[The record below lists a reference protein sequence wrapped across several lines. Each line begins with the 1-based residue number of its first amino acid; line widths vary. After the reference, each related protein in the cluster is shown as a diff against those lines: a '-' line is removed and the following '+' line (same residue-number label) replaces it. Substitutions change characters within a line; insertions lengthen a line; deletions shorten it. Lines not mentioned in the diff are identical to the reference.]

1 MTRAKIGQALPRKED
16 WRLITGQGQFADDI
30 HLPGAAYAAFV
41 RSPHA
46 HALIRVID
54 KSQAKTMP
62 GVLAVLCAEDAKAD
76 GLQYIPHATGGSKIG
91 SDRPLL
97 FADGSE
103 RRVTRQFPLP
113 TDKAR
118 FPGEVIALVIA
129 STREEAEA
137 AAELVHIDYEPLP
150 AVSRAIDALTEGAP
164 QIWAHVEGNLCL
176 DAQLGDAAATQLA
189 FDKAAHRVKLVTQVQ
204 RVTGV
209 HMEPRASAAIWD
221 EENQH
226 ITLHASHG
234 IGVVQ
239 MRSEIAAAL
248 NMQPEHVRVSAPHD
262 VGGNFGTRNA
272 TYPEFVL
279 IAWAAR
285 KLKCNV
291 RQVTTRTEAFLSDYQ
306 GRDLNVTIELAL
318 DQRGQFLA
326 LRSSNVSNLG
336 AHTASFVALNKG
348 LQLMS
353 SVYNIPVAHLRGR
366 AALTNTPSTIPYRSA
381 GRPEAIYAIERL
393 IDVAA
398 RQCGFDRVE
407 LRRRNL
413 IAPEAMPYRNP
424 AGVVYDNGDYRAA
437 MERALELSDWPGF
450 EARRAQAQQRGK
462 LRGIGVANYVETTSG
477 APRERAE
484 ILITPHG
491 RVEVIIGTQAS
502 GQGHETSFSMLVSDW
517 LGVDFDAV
525 DVRYGDTQF
534 VVAGGGS
541 HSGRSMRFASLV
553 IRQASDDIIARGKEI
568 AALLLEAAR
577 EDIHFTQ
584 GRFSIIGTDRSISLF
599 ELAAFAQTGDT
610 KLREDLRGPFKAISD
625 KITPGL
631 AFPFGAQ
638 VCEIEIDPQTGE
650 WQIISYV
657 AIDDVGIAVNPLILH
672 GQTHGGIAQGAG
684 QALMEQCAYEQTS
697 GQMLSASFMDY
708 AMPRA
713 SDFPAFITQLS
724 ETPANSHPL
733 GVRPGGEGGTTPAL
747 GVCMNAIM
755 DALRPLGVEHFDMP
769 ATPYRIWTEIER
781 AKQRNRN

>member
-1 MTRAKIGQALPRKED
+1 MTSALIGQALLRKED
-16 WRLITGQGQFADDI
+16 WRLITGQGQFADDLD
-30 HLPGAAYAAFV
+30 LPGAVYAAFV

-46 HALIRVID
+46 HALIHAID
-54 KSQAKTMP
+54 KTQALAQS
-62 GVLAVLCAEDAKAD
+62 GVLAVLCAQDAKAD
-76 GLQYIPHATGGSKIG
+76 GLNFIPHATGGSKIG

-97 FADGSE
+97 FADGTE
-103 RRVTRQFPLP
+103 RRTTQQFPLP
-113 TDKAR
+113 QDKVR
-118 FPGEVIALVIA
+118 FPGEVVAVVIA
-129 STREEAEA
+129 RSRAEADA
-137 AAELVHIDYEPLP
+137 AAEMVQVDYEPLP
-150 AVSRAIDALTEGAP
+150 AVSRAIDAIKEGAP
-164 QIWAHVEGNLCL
+164 QIWAHVPGNLCL
-176 DAQLGDAAATQLA
+176 DATLGDEAATEQA
-189 FDKAAHRVKLVTQVQ
+189 FAKAAHQVKLVTQVQ

-209 HMEPRASAAIWD
+209 HMEPRASAALWD
-221 EENQH
+221 EAHQSL
-226 ITLHASHG
+226 TLHASHG

-248 NMQPEHVRVSAPHD
+248 AMKLEDVRISAPGD

-285 KLKCNV
+285 RLKCSV

-306 GRDLNVTIELAL
+306 GRDLHIEIELAL
-318 DQRGQFLA
+318 DEKGKFLA

-353 SVYNIPVAHLRGR
+353 SVYDIACAHLRGR
-366 AALTNTPSTIPYRSA
+366 AALSNTPSTIPYRSA
-381 GRPEAIYAIERL
+381 GRPEAMYAIERL
-393 IDVAA
+393 IDLAA
-398 RQCGFDRVE
+398 LQCGFDRIE
-407 LRRRNL
+407 LRRLNL
-413 IAPEAMPYRNP
+413 ISPDAMPYRNP
-424 AGVVYDNGDYRAA
+424 AGVTYDNGDYRAA
-437 MERALELSDWPGF
+437 MERALYLGDWDGF
-450 EARRAQAQQRGK
+450 AKRRAEAEAKGK
-462 LRGIGVANYVETTSG
+462 LRGIAIANYVETTSG

-484 ILITPHG
+484 ILIKADG
-491 RVEVIIGTQAS
+491 RVDLIIGTQAS

-517 LGVDFDAV
+517 LGVAFDQI

-553 IRQASDDIIARGKEI
+553 IRQASDDIITRAKQI
-568 AALLLEAAR
+568 AAHLLEVAV
-577 EDIHFTQ
+577 EDI
-584 GRFSIIGTDRSISLF
+584 RFSEGRCMVIGTDRGLDLF
-599 ELAAFAQTGDT
+599 EIAQEAQSNAA
-610 KLREDLRGPFKAISD
+610 LPEDLRGPLKVVSD

-650 WQIISYV
+650 WKIISYV
-657 AIDDVGIAVNPLILH
+657 AIDDVGRAVNPLILH

-684 QALMEQCAYEQTS
+684 QALMEQCVYETTS

-708 AMPRA
+708 PMPRA
-713 SDFPAFITQLS
+713 ADFPRFTTELS
-724 ETPANSHPL
+724 EIPASSHPL
-733 GVRPGGEGGTTPAL
+733 GLRPGGEGGTTPAL

-769 ATPYRIWTEIER
+769 ATPYRIWSAIER
-781 AKQRNRN
+781 AKHANPK